1 MIRAH
6 TPGTLGAELRAA
18 NRRARRWAA
27 VRTGL
32 LLVAVATVAGIYAAI
47 GWMNYHS

>member
-1 MIRAH
+1 MIRTH
-6 TPGTLGAELRAA
+6 TSGTLGDELRAA

-27 VRTGL
+27 LRAGL
-32 LLVAVATVAGIYAAI
+32 LLAVVAAIGGIYAAI